1 MRRADGDFGREL
13 NRPLHK
19 TTVARINGKT
29 ARQSLIKKLLRQKR
43 IATQNELVA
52 TLRAEGVEAT
62 QATLSRDLAEL
73 GVLRVS
79 RPEGAVYELEAVSSQ
94 ASPLL
99 KELGENVLSL
109 ADNESMVVLRTRA
122 GMASAVALAIDN
134 ARLQECLGTLAGD
147 DTLFATPAR
156 GVPSRRLAQQIKI
169 LFGREI

>member
-1 MRRADGDFGREL
+1 M
-13 NRPLHK
+13 RPLDKGPFHK
-19 TTVARINGKT
+19 RAGGAGNAGINAKS

-43 IATQNELVA
+43 IATQHELVA

-79 RPEGAVYELEAVSSQ
+79 RPEGAVYELEAVSAQ
-94 ASPLL
+94 ATPQL
-99 KELGENVLSL
+99 KELGENIVSL
-109 ADNESMVVLRTRA
+109 ADNEALVVLRTRP

-134 ARLQECLGTLAGD
+134 ARLAECLGTLAGD
-147 DTLFATPAR
+147 DTLFATSAR
-156 GVPSRRLAQQIKI
+156 GVPSRRLAQQIQF